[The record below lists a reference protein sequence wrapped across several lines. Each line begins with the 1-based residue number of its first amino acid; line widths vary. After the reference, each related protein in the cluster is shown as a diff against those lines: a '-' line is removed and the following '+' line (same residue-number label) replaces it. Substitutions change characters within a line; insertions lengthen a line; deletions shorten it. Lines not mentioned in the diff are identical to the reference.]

1 MAITVHFEGRDWEF
15 EDDRLTIAQAMVM
28 HAEHGLT
35 LRAWQDGIK
44 ELDPRAIQCTYWL
57 MLQQNGIEK
66 PLKDL
71 DFDAI
76 GYMGAYV
83 EALQAEKERKE
94 ALEAAKEPDP
104 TQDSRPATKTPRSPG
119 SSTSPSAKSGASPSS
134 SSPGSAASEPPT

>member
-1 MAITVHFEGRDWEF
+1 MSMTITFEGRDWEL
-15 EDDRLTIAQAMVM
+15 DDDHVGVQQAMVF
-28 HAEHGLT
+28 HLVHGLT
-35 LRAWQDGIK
+35 LRGWMEGIK

-94 ALEAAKEPDP
+94 ALEAEKEPDP

-119 SSTSPSAKSGASPSS
+119 SSTSPSAKSGASTSS